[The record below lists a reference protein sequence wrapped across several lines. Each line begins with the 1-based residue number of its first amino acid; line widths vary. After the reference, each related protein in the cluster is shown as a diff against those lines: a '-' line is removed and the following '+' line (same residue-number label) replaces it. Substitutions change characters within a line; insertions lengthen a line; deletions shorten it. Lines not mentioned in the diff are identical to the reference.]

1 MKTNLHKSLSVV
13 LLTWAVLGGLALQAH
28 SETEDRVEKSFPV
41 SAGGQLT
48 VNADRGAIE
57 VTAAEGENVEVEVIR
72 KVRVASDAKAKEI
85 LEDHQLTFNHQGANV
100 EVLAKYHG
108 TTGRLWR
115 ELWNRLHVR
124 FVISVPKKYNVDLKT
139 AGGSITV
146 SDLTGKVKT
155 ETSGGSLK
163 LGRIQ
168 GPVNGRTSGGSI
180 SLAAATEAVDLKT
193 SGGRIDV
200 GEVEAALTAQTSGG
214 SIKLARAKGDAL
226 AKTSGGSITVEEA
239 AAKLEAETSG
249 GSIHLGKIAGPA
261 TAHTSGGGIDIAE
274 MSGAVNASTSGGSVS
289 ARLTAQPKGD
299 CSLRSSGG
307 GIRVDLSEKVAVD
320 LDARTSGG
328 RVTTDLPVTITV
340 QGEQK
345 SNHLQGKINGG
356 GPALVLKT
364 SGGGIHL
371 RKL

>member
-1 MKTNLHKSLSVV
+1 MKTTIAR
-13 LLTWAVLGGLALQAH
+13 LLFPTAVLGVQLCLLSPTVPA
-28 SETEDRVEKSFPV
+28 ETEDRVKKSFAV

-48 VNADRGAIE
+48 VNADRGSIE

-85 LEDHQLTFNHQGANV
+85 LEDHELTFNHEGANV
-100 EVLAKYHG
+100 EILAKYHG
-108 TTGRLWR
+108 ATGRLWR
-115 ELWNRLHVR
+115 ELWNRLQVR
-124 FVISVPKKYNVDLKT
+124 FVISVPKKYSVDLKT

-146 SDLTGKVKT
+146 SDLAGKVKA

-180 SLAAATEAVDLKT
+180 SLAAATEAVEVKT
-193 SGGRIDV
+193 SGGRIEV
-200 GEVEAALTAQTSGG
+200 GEVEATVTAQTSGG
-214 SIKLARAKGDAL
+214 SIKIARAKGDAI

-249 GSIHLGKIAGPA
+249 GSIHLGKVAGPA
-261 TAHTSGGGIDIAE
+261 TAHTSGGSIDIAE
-274 MSGAVNASTSGGSVS
+274 ISGAINASTSGGSVS
-289 ARLTAQPKGD
+289 ARLTGQPKGD